1 MNGGLTCMY
10 SELTLITNST
20 SVIKYA
26 KTCHL
31 AYAATWRA
39 CHNAAKLLFIVCD
52 YTIFSEYVPSC
63 G

>member
-1 MNGGLTCMY
+1 MY

-52 YTIFSEYVPSC
+52 YAIFSEYVPSC